1 MSFPVQ
7 IRHFES
13 DEKSNSLRKEYLALE
28 KAQQGLKKDADALR
42 EELDIA
48 SLDPK
53 EANAKFTARVNDFKA
68 GAKRMEEKASQVHM
82 YTKYH
87 QTERLTT
94 LYLDLTC
101 HACLAIARLF

>member
-1 MSFPVQ
+1 VQ

-42 EELDIA
+42 EELEIA

-68 GAKRMEEKASQVHM
+68 GAKRMEEKATQV
-82 YTKYH
+82 
-87 QTERLTT
+87 R
-94 LYLDLTC
+94 
-101 HACLAIARLF
+101 ACCWCIQV